1 MWTPTLVL
9 IAVTTLV
16 ACALLGGGLY
26 ETVVVDPAWPKRP
39 GIIQAQQRGH
49 LPAPVLDSRAHPV
62 RGAADR
68 RAHRRLA

>member
-9 IAVTTLV
+9 IAAATLV

-39 GIIQAQQRGH
+39 GIIQVSQRWD
-49 LPAPVLDSRAHPV
+49 LPAPVLDSRAPF

-68 RAHRRLA
+68 LAHRHLA